1 MKLKDLLSERKSIVI
16 KKWFDLIFQDYP
28 ADATNFF
35 KKQKNRFANPVGHTI
50 FQGIDQLFDE
60 LVHGPDSDSDKVYS
74 SLDDIIRI
82 KAVQDF
88 SPSQALSFIFLLKKI
103 IREEMEREIRE
114 NQLSDELAS
123 LESDIDKMAL
133 LAFDIFMKCRERIY
147 EIKADEVRRIT
158 FRLLQKAK
166 LVCEIEEEDL
176 DSETVSTKN
185 IKG

>member
-1 MKLKDLLSERKSIVI
+1 MKLKDLLSERKATVV
-16 KKWFDLIFQDYP
+16 KEWFDLILQDYP
-28 ADATNFF
+28 ADSTHFF
-35 KKQKNRFANPVGHTI
+35 KGQKNRFANPVGHTI
-50 FQGIDQLFDE
+50 SQGIGELFDV
-60 LVHGPDSDSDKVYS
+60 LVDGLDSSDKVYS

-82 KAVQDF
+82 RAVQDF
-88 SPSQALSFIFLLKKI
+88 SPSRALSFIFLLKKV
-103 IREEMEREIRE
+103 IREKVEREIRE
-114 NQLSDELAS
+114 HQLSDELTS

-133 LAFDIFMKCRERIY
+133 LAFDIYMKCRERIY